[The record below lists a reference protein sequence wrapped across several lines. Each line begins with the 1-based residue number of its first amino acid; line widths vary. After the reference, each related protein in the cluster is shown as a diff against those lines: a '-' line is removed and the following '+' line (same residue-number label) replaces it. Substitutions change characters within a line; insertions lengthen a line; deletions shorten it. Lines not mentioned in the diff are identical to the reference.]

1 MSRSMMSLKEPG
13 LTTYPCSKVRIRLER
28 TKESKTY
35 QIESDHIGFP
45 DPFLHIIGNLL
56 RSANRRGA
64 ETTDG
69 DVFANGLFGPF
80 GYFGCCLG
88 PAFDSRSKYSQQ
100 SRNYIQRLHRHIP
113 DGIALDMS
121 QLLIIPILVQINT
134 SPATEEG
141 QSPVNRSETAI
152 VLELLKSL
160 FLSTTQD
167 RTQQCQELD
176 TLRITSKLTLGE
188 LANLSDVLGYN
199 GRAVACNEDGLGML
213 CRKGLSGLG
222 CSRL

>member
-1 MSRSMMSLKEPG
+1 M
-13 LTTYPCSKVRIRLER
+13 
-28 TKESKTY
+28 
-35 QIESDHIGFP
+35 
-45 DPFLHIIGNLL
+45 
-56 RSANRRGA
+56 
-64 ETTDG
+64 
-69 DVFANGLFGPF
+69 
-80 GYFGCCLG
+80 
-88 PAFDSRSKYSQQ
+88 
-100 SRNYIQRLHRHIP
+100 QRLHRHIP

-141 QSPVNRSETAI
+141 QSPVNRSKTAI

-167 RTQQCQELD
+167 RTQQRQELD

-199 GRAVACNEDGLGML
+199 RRAVARDEDGLGML